1 MKLIAWNALLTGVL
15 GLVVLAGLEAWLHHT
30 IPPMQE
36 GQIFEY
42 RADSKRLKLMKPD
55 ARIRTYGVEART
67 NDIGFRDNRAV
78 LPPKA
83 PGEFRVIVL
92 GDSFTFGPGVAYENL
107 WTSLLQE
114 QLKRGHPQVTVINL
128 GVEGYNIIQY
138 AAVLEEVGL
147 SLKPDAVLLSLF
159 PGNDFELDTY
169 MTHYQVATGHPP
181 APSWYESLYVYRAY
195 LAHAEQVALKVLHKM
210 VPSATADGPDYGWEK
225 NIAALREIVATT
237 EANGMPLT
245 IALLPHTKGFKTQR
259 ATVFARINAYCA
271 QNALPCVDLL
281 EPLRASGAR
290 DGALVLNAVDSHPNI
305 EYNRFIAAQ
314 LAPRLEAIV
323 AAAEH
328 RFDPGFQY

>member
-1 MKLIAWNALLTGVL
+1 MKLIAWNVALTVII
-15 GLVVLAGLEAWLHHT
+15 GLVVLAGAEAYLRYT

-36 GQIFEY
+36 GQIYEY
-42 RADSKRLKLMKPD
+42 RADSKRLKVMKPNT
-55 ARIRTYGVEART
+55 AIKTYGVQTRT
-67 NDIGFRDNRAV
+67 NNIGFRDNRAV

-83 PGEFRVIVL
+83 PGEYRIIVL

-107 WTSLLQE
+107 WTSLLQDRL
-114 QLKRGHPQVTVINL
+114 QQAHPQVTVINL

-147 SLKPDAVLLSLF
+147 SLEPDAVVLSLF
-159 PGNDFELDTY
+159 PVNDFELDTY
-169 MTHYQVATGHPP
+169 VTNYQVATGHPP

-195 LAHAEQVALKVLHKM
+195 LGHAEQVALKLLHKV
-210 VPSATADGPDYGWEK
+210 VPSASADGPDYGWEK
-225 NIAALREIVATT
+225 NIAALREIVATA
-237 EANGMPLT
+237 ERSGMPLT
-245 IALLPHTKGFKTQR
+245 IALLPHTKGFKTQHM
-259 ATVFARINAYCA
+259 TVFARINAYCA